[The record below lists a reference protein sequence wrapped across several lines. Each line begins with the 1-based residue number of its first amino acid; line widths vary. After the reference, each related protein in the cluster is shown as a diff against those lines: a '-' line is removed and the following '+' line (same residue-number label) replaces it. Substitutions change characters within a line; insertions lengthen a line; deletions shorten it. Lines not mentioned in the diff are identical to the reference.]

1 MNPASDAVVSALT
14 GLAIAAVIGLAIGVI
29 ARLLVVGRHPA
40 GWGATLLLGIA
51 GAWIGSFLL
60 AAVGMGRTLPG
71 LAGAMLGAMLG
82 ATLLLAAFLP
92 LRRGRRPL
100 RAAEASGRLPAAVL
114 EQPAPAAR

>member
-51 GAWIGSFLL
+51 GAWTGSFLL
-60 AAVGMGRTLPG
+60 PAVGMGRTLPG
-71 LAGAMLGAMLG
+71 LAGLTGAMLG
-82 ATLLLAAFLP
+82 ATLLLAAFQP
-92 LRRGRRPL
+92 LRRGRRS
-100 RAAEASGRLPAAVL
+100 RQAAEVSGRPPAAVL
-114 EQPAPAAR
+114 EQPAPAAP

>member
-14 GLAIAAVIGLAIGVI
+14 GLAIAAAIGLAIGVI

-60 AAVGMGRTLPG
+60 AAVGTGPTLPG
-71 LAGAMLGAMLG
+71 LAGAMLG
-82 ATLLLAAFLP
+82 ATLLLAAFQQ
-92 LRRGRRPL
+92 LRRGRRSL
-100 RAAEASGRLPAAVL
+100 QAAEASARQPAAVL

>member
-14 GLAIAAVIGLAIGVI
+14 GLAIVAVIGLAIGVI
-29 ARLLVVGRHPA
+29 ARLLVVGRQPA

-51 GAWIGSFLL
+51 GAWIGSSLL

-71 LAGAMLGAMLG
+71 LAGAVLG
-82 ATLLLAAFLP
+82 ATLMLAAFQQ
-92 LRRGRRPL
+92 LRRGRRSL
-100 RAAEASGRLPAAVL
+100 RAAGASGRLPAAIL